1 LLLALSSLLALVH
14 LLTSL
19 SIDRHFKDL
28 AEDFFPD
35 CLLVLLEALFIIFA
49 LGRQLLHVLLDVVDV
64 LSALCLLVEHGYFSQ
79 FDLVMACT
87 LHIINALQNLGLG
100 VFSLLAVSVVP
111 RLVVLKQVFSVES
124 LRFVG
129 NLALFVVVEQ
139 EDLLLFHVELC
150 LADLTLLFFI
160 WAKAELLGHLLDGH
174 ILFHPV
180 IK

>member
-1 LLLALSSLLALVH
+1 
-14 LLTSL
+14 
-19 SIDRHFKDL
+19 
-28 AEDFFPD
+28 
-35 CLLVLLEALFIIFA
+35 
-49 LGRQLLHVLLDVVDV
+49 
-64 LSALCLLVEHGYFSQ
+64 
-79 FDLVMACT
+79 

-150 LADLTLLFFI
+150 LADLTFLFFI

-180 IK
+180 IE